1 MNADLHSDRERLNE
15 DLAGYALSALEP
27 VEAEVLEL
35 HLKSCDSCR
44 ERLRWLYPAL
54 DLLPASV
61 EQVSPPETLRET
73 LMAVVR
79 DEAGNAA
86 AERAPAAAEPAR
98 APQKRSRWQGFGEIF
113 MRPALGLAVVVVLI
127 AGAATGYVLRGSD
140 PAATPENTFVEAKP
154 TRGAPPGA
162 SATLERH
169 GDSATLHVNQ
179 MPELDRDQIYEVW
192 VQRGGV
198 MEPASTFVLGRDGSA
213 EAAVPGPLQG
223 AEGVY
228 VTTEPYPG
236 SARPTSPPV
245 LAAEFQ

>member
-1 MNADLHSDRERLNE
+1 MNADPHSDRGRLHE
-15 DLAGYALSALEP
+15 DLAGYALGALEP
-27 VEAEVLEL
+27 AEAEVLEF
-35 HLKSCDSCR
+35 HLESCDSCR
-44 ERLRWLYPAL
+44 ERLRWLHPAL

-73 LMAVVR
+73 LMATVR
-79 DEAGNAA
+79 EEAESVA
-86 AERAPAAAEPAR
+86 AERVSAQPQAAR
-98 APQKRSRWQGFGEIF
+98 AQQKQSWWQGLGEIF
-113 MRPALGLAVVVVLI
+113 MRPALGLAVVIVLI

-140 PAATPENTFVEAKP
+140 PAATPKNTFVEAKP

-179 MPELDRDQIYEVW
+179 MPALDRDQIYEVW

-213 EAAVPGPLQG
+213 EAAVPGPLAG

-245 LAAEFQ
+245 LAAELQ

>member
-1 MNADLHSDRERLNE
+1 MTADPHSDRERLNE
-15 DLAGYALSALEP
+15 DLAAYALGALEP
-27 VEAEVLEL
+27 AEAEVLEL
-35 HLKSCDSCR
+35 HLDSCDSCR

-61 EQVSPPETLRET
+61 EQVSPPETLRES
-73 LMAVVR
+73 LMAAVR
-79 DEAGNAA
+79 DEAESVAD
-86 AERAPAAAEPAR
+86 ERAPARSKPAR

-127 AGAATGYVLRGSD
+127 AGAASGYVLRGSD
-140 PAATPENTFVEAKP
+140 PAATPKNTFVEAKP

-179 MPELDRDQIYEVW
+179 MPEIDRDQVYEVW
-192 VQRGGV
+192 VERGGV
-198 MEPASTFVLGRDGSA
+198 MEPASTFILGRDGSA

-228 VTTEPYPG
+228 VSTEPYPG

-245 LAAEFQ
+245 LVAELQ